1 MKRLEN
7 VKNKLVLFV
16 MTMLVSVYAFAQEK
30 VTAEVDINKSTTTT
44 TWYAQPW
51 IWIVGGAV
59 FILLLVALVRGN
71 SNRSNA

>member
-16 MTMLVSVYAFAQEK
+16 MTMLVSIYSFAQEK
-30 VTAEVDINKSTTTT
+30 VTADVDISKSTTTT

-59 FILLLVALVRGN
+59 FILLLVALIRGN
-71 SNRSNA
+71 SSKNA